1 MTEEDEA
8 FNEIERS
15 SRVKQEMVR
24 SMNRKRQITS
34 LNPYRNTVIDEVAD
48 HVLKLQS
55 FGQDTVH
62 GLAIYIKLLK
72 K

>member
-8 FNEIERS
+8 FNDITRKNES
-15 SRVKQEMVR
+15 L
-24 SMNRKRQITS
+24 NRKRQTQS

-55 FGQDTVH
+55 FGQDTVD
-62 GLAIYIKLLK
+62 GLAIYIKALK